1 MKIHQFRYALF
12 LLALILVGITSLV
25 YSQEAPEQS
34 NGELNPVEQTIE
46 IPNPLESQVTKLEKK
61 VTDLQLSHDA
71 LIDSLDNPSQIYT
84 MVFGA
89 AILLVFAVVMFF
101 VMRMIRRLRNEVD
114 TSERLLKDRFNNSE
128 QRWEGQLKHIR
139 QQSKD
144 STQKLE
150 EIVSNYSTIRNEQKN
165 LQNILS
171 KLGNRLDGLDLT
183 LVNLDLDKV
192 LDKTVIEQPQV
203 DDQLQLEEII
213 QEARAKVES
222 LARTYE
228 NGEPID
234 WIDVEDPTPSQI
246 TLQILNWIARSIED
260 WKDDLEQSGT
270 ANPDLI
276 QTLGYANQ
284 AIKDKLKEIR
294 GPAPPVPESPEVE
307 TDVNTDAA
315 YNEFQNEC
323 TAYVSR
329 YEGLL
334 IGFQLGC
341 TIDEKEY
348 DQFIPQFV
356 KDRLF
361 NSVARFI
368 KFDQLPEQ
376 LDEYLQLVGYEVV
389 PIEIGKTRADARMHE
404 VQDSRQ
410 TNAEPGT
417 VVEVVLPGLQRIDD
431 GEIIQKPVVIRG
443 E

>member
-12 LLALILVGITSLV
+12 ILALILIGVTLLV
-25 YSQEAPEQS
+25 YSQESPEQS
-34 NGELNPVEQTIE
+34 NGEPNPIEQTTKV
-46 IPNPLESQVTKLEKK
+46 PNPLESQVTELEKK
-61 VTDLQLSHDA
+61 LTDLQLSHDA
-71 LIDSLDNPSQIYT
+71 LVDSLDNPSQIYT
-84 MVFGA
+84 MIFGA
-89 AILLVFAVVMFF
+89 AILLVFTVAVFLG
-101 VMRMIRRLRNEVD
+101 MRMVRRLRSEVRA
-114 TSERLLKDRFNNSE
+114 SEQLLKNRFNNSE
-128 QRWEGQLKHIR
+128 QHWEGQLKHIR
-139 QQSKD
+139 QRGKD
-144 STQKLE
+144 NAEKIE
-150 EIVSNYSTIRNEQKN
+150 AMVSNYSTIPNEQKN
-165 LQNILS
+165 LQNALS
-171 KLGNRLDGLDLT
+171 KLGNRLDGLELT
-183 LVNLDLDKV
+183 LMNLDLDKV
-192 LDKTVIEQPQV
+192 PDKTL
-203 DDQLQLEEII
+203 DDQLQLERII
-213 QEARAKVES
+213 QEAQANVEV

-260 WKDDLEQSGT
+260 WKNDLEQSGK

-284 AIKDKLKEIR
+284 AIKDKLKDIR

-329 YEGLL
+329 YGGLL
-334 IGFQLGC
+334 IGLQLGC

-348 DQFIPQFV
+348 EQFIPQFV

-376 LDEYLQLVGYEVV
+376 LDEYLQLIGYEVV
-389 PIEIGKTRADARMHE
+389 PIEIGKTQADARMHE
-404 VQDSRQ
+404 IQGSRQ

-417 VVEVVLPGLQRIDD
+417 VIEVVLPGLQRIDG